1 MSDSNTISLLIPPE
15 PSSRPQNLQTQIQQI
30 IAQKGHFRHVTERSL
45 LAEIQGK
52 APAQD
57 AVQPG
62 QEDDPQPEEE
72 DSPQRR
78 QERVWKR
85 RDEMLERLNYAQN
98 EVLCALDFVSFLI
111 SQQSV
116 PAQHSM
122 SPALQQAVPVGTLAS
137 RILKDRPI
145 PPSTKRRLAS
155 VSQGWRSAGFQS
167 SSKKLAA
174 ASARL
179 QTEAEREAEYW
190 HQIAD
195 LNSKGWSV
203 SRLPRDRKAIGVHF
217 GFAESA
223 PQFRD
228 RGFALLRQ
236 TDDGSVVL
244 DRQIGLKKRK
254 RLGVYVVRAGVRTGA
269 FDFQTHSPAETT
281 ELNRNLN
288 ECRNAIF
295 EEELFYEICRE
306 ARLVANQSI
315 TTRSQSVEIDVGGKY
330 HLSLVSSTEIE
341 HVPAANAED
350 NLIAQFVAVSL
361 RLLLTAA
368 HEQNLIRRS
377 QKSPPMSLKARPT
390 TEYALLR
397 PVLAHLRHR
406 AEAGAFWDKCNAL
419 LGAFKQ
425 ANLPITVSMEA
436 SSAALFQHLK
446 IETPNS
452 ILSGMMLPVK
462 TSFRI
467 SLTAGRSLQIGLATF
482 LGPPLFGS
490 RYEISSTDFGFATIP
505 LSRHETRDEA
515 LSFVRR
521 MLTLDLVSHSETLAV
536 AEESATR
543 SGADKSK
550 RAEWAVSQPHNGE
563 LSLCDAQEAI
573 EKLQI
578 AVQPGAIGVKLSPAR
593 KKIGVQNVVWSWTS
607 TGCSKTEGAVTTAEA
622 DITFEGAIKEAVE
635 RSSHRSGI

>member
-1 MSDSNTISLLIPPE
+1 MPDSNTISLLIPPE
-15 PSSRPQNLQTQIQQI
+15 PSSKPQNLQTQIQQI

-45 LAEIQGK
+45 LAEIQGTGA
-52 APAQD
+52 APDTIHA
-57 AVQPG
+57 G
-62 QEDDPQPEEE
+62 QKDEPETEE
-72 DSPQRR
+72 DESPQKR

-85 RDEMLERLNYAQN
+85 RDEMLDRLNYAQN

-111 SQQSV
+111 SQQSI

-137 RILKDRPI
+137 RVLKDRPI
-145 PPSTKRRLAS
+145 PPSTRRRLAS
-155 VSQGWRSAGFQS
+155 VSQGWRSEGFQAAS
-167 SSKKLAA
+167 NKLAA

-179 QTEAEREAEYW
+179 QTEAERETEYW

-203 SRLPRDRKAIGVHF
+203 SRLPRDHKAIGVHF

-236 TDDGSVVL
+236 AADGSVVL
-244 DRQIGLKKRK
+244 DRQVGLKKSK
-254 RLGVYVVRAGVRTGA
+254 RIGVFVVRDGVKTGA
-269 FDFQTHSPAETT
+269 FDFQTHTSVETT

-288 ECRNAIF
+288 DYRNALF

-306 ARLVANQSI
+306 ARLVANQGI
-315 TTRSQSVEIDVGGKY
+315 TMRSQSVEIDVGGKY
-330 HLSLVSSTEIE
+330 HLWLVSSTEQE
-341 HVPAANAED
+341 GVPSVNTED
-350 NLIAQFVAVSL
+350 QLIAQFVAVSL
-361 RLLLTAA
+361 RLLLAVA

-377 QKSPPMSLKARPT
+377 QKSPPMTLKTRPT
-390 TEYALLR
+390 PEYALLR

-406 AEAGAFWDKCNAL
+406 AEAGALWDECKAL
-419 LGAFKQ
+419 LRAFKS
-425 ANLPITVSMEA
+425 ANLPNTVSTEA
-436 SSAALFQHLK
+436 STDAVFQSLK
-446 IETPNS
+446 IETPRTM
-452 ILSGMMLPVK
+452 LSELMLPVK
-462 TSFRI
+462 TCFRI

-490 RYEISSTDFGFATIP
+490 RYEVSSIDFGLATVP

-521 MLTLDLVSHSETLAV
+521 MLVLDLVAHSETLAL
-536 AEESATR
+536 AEQSATR
-543 SGADKSK
+543 SETNKST
-550 RAEWAVSQPHNGE
+550 RVGWVVSQPHNGE
-563 LSLCDAQEAI
+563 LSLYDAQEAI

-578 AVQPGAIGVKLSPAR
+578 VVQPEVIGVKLHPAR
-593 KKIGVQNVVWSWTS
+593 KRSGFQNVVWSWTS
-607 TGCSKTEGAVTTAEA
+607 TGSSKTEGTVTTAEA
-622 DITFEGAIKEAVE
+622 DITFDAAIKEAIE
-635 RSSHRSGI
+635 SSSHRSSI